1 MKINSQH
8 TDFCLLR
15 KLSFILS
22 CLLLSINAPWAQK
35 KTLTLEQCYEIAIDN
50 SPLLKTKLLDII
62 GADVAINQAKM
73 QFFPILNAGANH
85 GYNWGQSIDP
95 FTNTFASGRVR
106 TNNFSV
112 VLTWDVF
119 TGLMNRYHLN
129 MVTVSKQSSEEVY
142 LLEKRNFKNQIASVY
157 AKLQTDV
164 LIKNLYEEQF
174 AMTKILFENFSLK
187 EKTGRISPFELMRV
201 QALLQ
206 QDSALVLAADNNI
219 RYTKFVLTQM
229 LNSSDS
235 SGIDYDFLVLNEKQ
249 LVDGLRVFNDW
260 QVDTM
265 QEIRVAQ
272 LNKEIAEIEYKIYKS
287 QLLPR
292 LTINSAL
299 GSGYSGNNT
308 ELVGTSFV
316 AKPMDVQ
323 IRENLYQTAVVT
335 LSVPIFNAY
344 RVRNQ
349 LRMSEIRIQ
358 QAQLNIEQTQIEIT
372 NFVERLLL
380 EYENEVINLKAKK
393 LLYETYQE
401 LFDASEKMYSNGLTN
416 YLDYAEAKF
425 SLTQARLDYLI
436 SLSKSYGI
444 LLFLENLIL

>member
-1 MKINSQH
+1 MPNYKQM
-8 TDFCLLR
+8 CL
-15 KLSFILS
+15 S
-22 CLLLSINAPWAQK
+22 
-35 KTLTLEQCYEIAIDN
+35 KTCN
-50 SPLLKTKLLDII
+50 
-62 GADVAINQAKM
+62 
-73 QFFPILNAGANH
+73 
-85 GYNWGQSIDP
+85 
-95 FTNTFASGRVR
+95 
-106 TNNFSV
+106 
-112 VLTWDVF
+112 
-119 TGLMNRYHLN
+119 
-129 MVTVSKQSSEEVY
+129 
-142 LLEKRNFKNQIASVY
+142 
-157 AKLQTDV
+157 
-164 LIKNLYEEQF
+164 EEQF

-316 AKPMDVQ
+316 AKPYGCADS
-323 IRENLYQTAVVT
+323 REFISNCGGHTICAHIQC
-335 LSVPIFNAY
+335 LS
-344 RVRNQ
+344 RKKSTQDVRNTH
-349 LRMSEIRIQ
+349 STSS
-358 QAQLNIEQTQIEIT
+358 IEH
-372 NFVERLLL
+372 
-380 EYENEVINLKAKK
+380 
-393 LLYETYQE
+393 
-401 LFDASEKMYSNGLTN
+401 
-416 YLDYAEAKF
+416 
-425 SLTQARLDYLI
+425 
-436 SLSKSYGI
+436 
-444 LLFLENLIL
+444 